1 MAASLGE
8 WHWSGKSERLKI
20 DLSSEEFVSALSG
33 EWGLSEFGVLL
44 NGLSRRQVVRTFE
57 AKEGIVSCPLTLGDG
72 RTLHMVGAFN
82 EDADAHGLLLSETV
96 VQSAVTAPGPA
107 LVPVFQPIISL
118 KSGKVAGFE
127 ALARWSNPQS
137 KADAP
142 EQLDD
147 KALASNM
154 MIHACQA
161 LDTWRNIAGYED
173 LFIQVNLTGR
183 DLTDPKLIELVSALI
198 DGYNLAPGILR
209 LELTEQAALR
219 DLDQAI
225 SVAKALRELG
235 AALILDDFG
244 TGHSSFLWLARLPAD
259 SLKVDFDLIS
269 QISDQRVRTILETIT
284 LLAKRLDMTI
294 TAEGVEQRDLLHVLQ
309 DIGFDYA
316 QGFALGRPM
325 TVPAATALLTEAA

>member
-1 MAASLGE
+1 
-8 WHWSGKSERLKI
+8 
-20 DLSSEEFVSALSG
+20 
-33 EWGLSEFGVLL
+33 
-44 NGLSRRQVVRTFE
+44 
-57 AKEGIVSCPLTLGDG
+57 
-72 RTLHMVGAFN
+72 
-82 EDADAHGLLLSETV
+82 
-96 VQSAVTAPGPA
+96 
-107 LVPVFQPIISL
+107 
-118 KSGKVAGFE
+118 
-127 ALARWSNPQS
+127 
-137 KADAP
+137 
-142 EQLDD
+142 
-147 KALASNM
+147 
-154 MIHACQA
+154 
-161 LDTWRNIAGYED
+161 
-173 LFIQVNLTGR
+173 
-183 DLTDPKLIELVSALI
+183 
-198 DGYNLAPGILR
+198 
-209 LELTEQAALR
+209 LR

>member
-8 WHWSGKSERLKI
+8 WHWSGKSARLKI
-20 DLSSEEFVSALSG
+20 DLNSEEFVSTLSG

-44 NGLSRRQVVRTFE
+44 NGLSRRQVVRAFE
-57 AKEGIVSCPLTLGDG
+57 SKEGIVSCPLTLGDG

-82 EDADAHGLLLSETV
+82 DDEDAHGLILTETV
-96 VQSAVTAPGPA
+96 VQSADTEPGPA

-118 KSGKVAGFE
+118 KTGRVAGFE
-127 ALARWSNPQS
+127 ALARWSNPHS
-137 KADAP
+137 NTEAP

-161 LDTWRNIAGYED
+161 LAIWHDIPGYED
-173 LFIQVNLTGR
+173 IFVQVNLTGR
-183 DLTDPKLIELVSALI
+183 DLTDPKLTELVAALI
-198 DGYNLAPGILR
+198 DGYGLAPGILR
-209 LELTEQAALR
+209 LELTEQVALR
-219 DLDQAI
+219 DLDQATQ
-225 SVAKALRELG
+225 VAKTLRQLG
-235 AALILDDFG
+235 AALVLDDFG

-269 QISDQRVRTILETIT
+269 QISDARVRTILETIA

-294 TAEGVEQRDLLHVLQ
+294 TAEGVEARDLLHVLQ

-325 TVPAATALLTEAA
+325 TVPSATERLSDPA